1 MYVNFEYTHSIPLKT
16 MKMVIF
22 FFVEKSKKI
31 KREKKTKELK
41 EMEQYFVV

>member
-16 MKMVIF
+16 MKMVI